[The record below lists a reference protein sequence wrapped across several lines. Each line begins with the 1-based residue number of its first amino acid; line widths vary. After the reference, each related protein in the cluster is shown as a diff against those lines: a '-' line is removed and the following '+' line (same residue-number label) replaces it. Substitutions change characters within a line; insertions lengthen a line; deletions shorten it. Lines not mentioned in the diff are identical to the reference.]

1 MTRKIRT
8 AAGALAA
15 LLGVAL
21 AAPTALGYAF
31 DSVSGHAYV
40 EDRDPVHKTVTLRGL
55 TLDVTPSSVLVDQH
69 GKRLQLHELRVPKHI
84 GEAIDPKTA
93 DAAYFEAVKQVG
105 GLVLVKLKLVDRLP
119 E

>member
-21 AAPTALGYAF
+21 AAPTVVAYAF

-40 EDRDPVHKTVTLRGL
+40 EDRDLAYKTVTLRGL
-55 TLDVTPSSVLVDQH
+55 TLQVTPSSVLMDQH
-69 GKRLQLHELRVPKHI
+69 GKKLALAQLRVPERI
-84 GEAIDPKTA
+84 GLAIDPKTA
-93 DAAYFEAVKQVG
+93 DAAYFEATRQIS